1 MDEEKPLPFQRR
13 HPARHLGHLHMG
25 DRDQR
30 PPWGVG
36 HEPRNLDP
44 EGEGHAVCWAQF
56 LEALRKLSGAW
67 AFPAPTPFIKR
78 KGTGDLGSREK
89 GSPPPEGG
97 LGPSFN

>member
-67 AFPAPTPFIKR
+67 AFPAPTPFKEEGDRRSR
-78 KGTGDLGSREK
+78 KQGERVS
-89 GSPPPEGG
+89 SP
-97 LGPSFN
+97 